1 MFSNL
6 SKSMQKLSE
15 MFQDMPQKLST
26 VFSSPGTIIAL
37 VAVIVL
43 IVVLLKTK
51 KIKFDTRLLAFMA
64 ITIALST
71 VLGTISIYK
80 MPQGGSVTLGSM
92 VPILLLTFIYGPE
105 VGFLTGFVYGLIN
118 LITGPYILHPIQV
131 LLDYPLPFMLL
142 GTAGYFKNTYVGST
156 VGIFARF
163 VCHLLSGVVFFG
175 SFAGDQN
182 PLIYSIIYNGSYL
195 LPELIITVVIMALL
209 PIKRLKSIAAPAN

>member
-1 MFSNL
+1 MFLNL
-6 SKSMQKLSE
+6 SKSLQKLSK
-15 MFQDMPQKLST
+15 MFQDMPQKLSK

-43 IVVLLKTK
+43 IVVLLRTK
-51 KIKFDTRLLAFMA
+51 KIKFNTRLLAFMA

-71 VLGTISIYK
+71 VLGTISVYK

-92 VPILLLTFIYGPE
+92 VPILVLTFIYGPE

-118 LITGPYILHPIQV
+118 LITGPYIMHPIQV
-131 LLDYPLPFMLL
+131 LLDYPLPFMML
-142 GTAGYFKNTYVGST
+142 GTAGYFKNNYVGST
-156 VGIFARF
+156 VAIFARF
-163 VCHLLSGVVFFG
+163 VCHLLSGVVFFA

-195 LPELIITVVIMALL
+195 LPELIITVLVMALL
-209 PIKRLKSIAAPAN
+209 PVERLRSIASPAN

>member
-1 MFSNL
+1 MFLNL
-6 SKSMQKLSE
+6 SKSLQKLSK
-15 MFQDMPQKLST
+15 MFQDMPQKLSK

-43 IVVLLKTK
+43 IVVLLRTK
-51 KIKFDTRLLAFMA
+51 KIKFNTRLLAFMA

-71 VLGTISIYK
+71 VLGTISVYK

-92 VPILLLTFIYGPE
+92 VPILILTFIYGPE

-118 LITGPYILHPIQV
+118 LITGPYIMHPIQV

-142 GTAGYFKNTYVGST
+142 GTAGYFKNNYVGSA
-156 VGIFARF
+156 VAIFARF
-163 VCHLLSGVVFFG
+163 VCHLLSGVVFFA

-195 LPELIITVVIMALL
+195 LPELIITVLVVALL
-209 PIKRLKSIAAPAN
+209 PVKRLRAIASPAN